1 VVAGSGTAGALAGGL
16 VEYRHVPSTGDGLRF
31 TVGGFSGAE
40 PEVYDTGY
48 VPGVRKSGG
57 YVTLQRGFMQRHVVG
72 YAQIKQ
78 SGMLERNLL
87 TFTNYIPGGSGFFL
101 YQAAEVDLKGPADG
115 TASSGLSYFLMNAR
129 VSAGPRVELNGTYN
143 RGRSI
148 DARRLTEDVLNNR
161 PLTQQAIEGLQCE
174 SAGGR
179 ILRVARQTDVW
190 ASYYQDRNNRD
201 DEPTGRLTVGGHA
214 GNVAGTGLDIS
225 ANMARY
231 DRPTGAYNS
240 TYFSVRHAL
249 GRSVYVSGDYSTSLS
264 VIRFV
269 RSDGVIIE
277 TRPSTKR
284 YAGTANATLSRHFS
298 LMLVADYARR
308 GLRQATAALGSHVSD
323 AMKGTSMTRCLFL
336 AISVAIPRWRRHRR
350 LPRLA
355 AERARRRWC
364 ARRACRCR
372 TARSLWIAHHPH
384 RQGDFTGTFQ
394 ASTWTSRYPARA
406 RNARRPAPTAALL
419 RAPAIG
425 ASVTASAT
433 RERRAPAVRAVHDAG
448 GRGDPPAVRGWRH
461 VRGHRHRGGR
471 AGHPADWR
479 RGGDRSTSR
488 PDHRSSGQCAGR
500 EFRARCNNPHRRRR
514 HLPHRHGCPHRPGL
528 RSCWMEAVDEAVSVG
543 VLR

>member
-1 VVAGSGTAGALAGGL
+1 MTSSRGVLLVAACALGVSTSVHAQGQAAPPRPPIDGRVTFLVNTATRNVDGLDSRRDTELATMFTFRTPDMDASGLDAGVDLRYSRYTTVDRPDRASVYDGFAGARLGAQGQFRVRAGHMWLPDLGTAGALAGGL
-16 VEYRHVPSTGDGLRF
+16 FEYRHAPATSDGLRF

-161 PLTQQAIEGLQCE
+161 PLTQQAIEGLQYE

-179 ILRVARQTDVW
+179 VILRVARQTDVW
-190 ASYYQDRNNRD
+190 AGYYQDRNNRD

-240 TYFSVRHAL
+240 TYFSVGHAL

-269 RSDGVIIE
+269 RSDGVVIE

-298 LMLVADYARR
+298 LMLVADYTRDEGYDELR
-308 GLRQATAALGSHVSD
+308 LLSGLTY
-323 AMKGTSMTRCLFL
+323 
-336 AISVAIPRWRRHRR
+336 R
-350 LPRLA
+350 LR
-355 AERARRRWC
+355 
-364 ARRACRCR
+364 
-372 TARSLWIAHHPH
+372 
-384 RQGDFTGTFQ
+384 
-394 ASTWTSRYPARA
+394 
-406 RNARRPAPTAALL
+406 
-419 RAPAIG
+419 
-425 ASVTASAT
+425 
-433 RERRAPAVRAVHDAG
+433 
-448 GRGDPPAVRGWRH
+448 
-461 VRGHRHRGGR
+461 
-471 AGHPADWR
+471 
-479 RGGDRSTSR
+479 
-488 PDHRSSGQCAGR
+488 
-500 EFRARCNNPHRRRR
+500 
-514 HLPHRHGCPHRPGL
+514 
-528 RSCWMEAVDEAVSVG
+528 
-543 VLR
+543 